1 MTLEGINP
9 DGLPTPLTY
18 THVIVATG
26 RRLVFVAGQEPEMN
40 RATSSV
46 PVTWRS
52 RPARCLP
59 TSGLALAAA
68 LNR

>member
-26 RRLVFVAGQEPEMN
+26 RRLVYVAGQEPEMTGQP
-40 RATSSV
+40 R
-46 PVTWRS
+46 RS
-52 RPARCLP
+52 R
-59 TSGLALAAA
+59 
-68 LNR
+68 